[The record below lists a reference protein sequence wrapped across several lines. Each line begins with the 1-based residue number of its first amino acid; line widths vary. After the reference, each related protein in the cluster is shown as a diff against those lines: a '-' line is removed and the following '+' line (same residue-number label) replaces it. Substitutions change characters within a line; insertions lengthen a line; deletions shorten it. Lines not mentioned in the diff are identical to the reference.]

1 MIIKTDAEKA
11 CDKNQIPVHN
21 RSTLSEPEIQ
31 RNSFNFIKIS
41 TKKTITNI
49 TFEGKKLKA
58 LPKRRQKARLLHRL
72 LL

>member
-1 MIIKTDAEKA
+1 MIITDAEKA
-11 CDKNQIPVHN
+11 CDKNQIPVHY

-58 LPKRRQKARLLHRL
+58 LPKCRQKARLLHRL